1 MPHAPQPHRPAGRPR
16 PGPTAARPR
25 IGRLVAVLAVA
36 TATETV
42 LVLGGERQPAAA
54 MPPPLV
60 GPAFGTTYRV
70 QLARVPAG
78 RSRTGLAR
86 DIEVMLAT
94 IDREAST
101 WRGDSDASRF
111 NDAPAG
117 VWVPVSAGLVAVV
130 EQSRAIHAASEGAFD
145 ITIAPLVAAW
155 GGGPDRPPAVAATGR
170 VPTEAEIARAQ
181 ARVGMAHVESRG
193 TDHPDGPALRKR
205 IAGVALDLSGIA
217 PGVAVD
223 RIGEHLR
230 ALGSDDHLVELG
242 GEVRAWGR
250 RPDGTPWH
258 VMIRPAGSGTA
269 LRSVPLADGEALA
282 VSTLRVG
289 RSPLDPRT
297 GRPPEHGAQQAIV
310 RARRCAVAD
319 AWAVACLVR
328 GTAAL
333 PRDTGAADATPH
345 PLAVE
350 LVPTDAP

>member
-1 MPHAPQPHRPAGRPR
+1 MPHAPQPHRLAGRPQ
-16 PGPTAARPR
+16 PGPHAARPR
-25 IGRLVAVLAVA
+25 IGRLVAVLAIATVTA
-36 TATETV
+36 TA
-42 LVLGGERQPAAA
+42 LGGERQPAAV

-70 QLARVPAG
+70 QLARVPSG
-78 RSRTGLAR
+78 RSRAVLAR
-86 DIEVMLAT
+86 GIEQILAT

-130 EQSRAIHAASEGAFD
+130 EQSRAIHAATQGAFD

-155 GGGPDRPPAVAATGR
+155 GGGPARTPGGAAAGR

-242 GEVRAWGR
+242 GEVRAWGC

-258 VMIRPAGSGTA
+258 IMMRPAGSGTA
-269 LRSVPLADGEALA
+269 MRSVPLADGEALA
-282 VSTLRVG
+282 VSTRRAG

-310 RARRCAVAD
+310 RARLCAVAD

-333 PRDTGAADATPH
+333 PHHTGAGAVNATPH
-345 PLAVE
+345 PLAIE
-350 LVPTDAP
+350 LVPTATP